1 MAWLGTSPACRAGE
15 IRLVGSGTTTQGRVE
30 VCGDNREWGKVCDN
44 SWTTLDAQVACK
56 QLGFSSDGM
65 YLHNYFV
72 TRLFI
77 INQNT
82 EIY

>member
-1 MAWLGTSPACRAGE
+1 MFIGTSPACRAGE

-56 QLGFSSDGM
+56 QLGFSSDGICTCII
-65 YLHNYFV
+65 LIRFLRTSL
-72 TRLFI
+72 TRHD
-77 INQNT
+77 
-82 EIY
+82 EP